1 MRIEDVIAIA
11 GVSRRT
17 FYDHFANKEEA
28 FLAAYELVLE
38 QLLSGVTAAFAS
50 GESWTSRVRRGL
62 AAFLNLLASEPVL
75 AQVCVV
81 EALAAGPRALA
92 RRTEAMEA
100 FQALLQPPKGDALAT
115 STAPPVAVEA
125 IVGGIYEVI
134 YSRVTSQ
141 PDRRAPKPAPVAAA
155 QRAAAVRRRRGRRGR
170 VRAHDAHGGRTRHP
184 RVLSCNT
191 AGETGMFPLALA
203 WNRRRRSAAANP
215 TNCPPAVMA
224 SRGNSWSPTSVSG
237 SSLPSPRPAAP
248 RATSR

>member
-1 MRIEDVIAIA
+1 MLQAASQSGYAAMRIEDVIAIA

-17 FYDHFANKEEA
+17 FYDHFSNKEEA

-38 QLLSGVTAAFAS
+38 QLLSGVTSAFAS

-92 RRTEAMEA
+92 RRTEAMAA

-134 YSRVTSQ
+134 YSRVTSNRTEEL
-141 PDRRAPKPAPVAAA
+141 PSLLPSLLHSALLPFVGTEVAEAEYERTMRTAAERAIPAP
-155 QRAAAVRRRRGRRGR
+155 
-170 VRAHDAHGGRTRHP
+170 
-184 RVLSCNT
+184 
-191 AGETGMFPLALA
+191 
-203 WNRRRRSAAANP
+203 
-215 TNCPPAVMA
+215 
-224 SRGNSWSPTSVSG
+224 
-237 SSLPSPRPAAP
+237 
-248 RATSR
+248 

>member
-1 MRIEDVIAIA
+1 LDAVLQAASQSGYAAMRIEDVIAIA

-38 QLLSGVTAAFAS
+38 QLLSGVTSAFAS

-134 YSRVTSQ
+134 YSRVTSNRTEEL
-141 PDRRAPKPAPVAAA
+141 PSLLPSLLHSALLPFVGADVAEAEYERTMRTAAERAIPAP
-155 QRAAAVRRRRGRRGR
+155 
-170 VRAHDAHGGRTRHP
+170 
-184 RVLSCNT
+184 
-191 AGETGMFPLALA
+191 
-203 WNRRRRSAAANP
+203 
-215 TNCPPAVMA
+215 
-224 SRGNSWSPTSVSG
+224 
-237 SSLPSPRPAAP
+237 
-248 RATSR
+248 

>member
-1 MRIEDVIAIA
+1 MLQAASQSGYAAMRIEDVIAIA

-38 QLLSGVTAAFAS
+38 QLLSGVTSAFAS

-134 YSRVTSQ
+134 YSRVTSNRTEEL
-141 PDRRAPKPAPVAAA
+141 PSLLPSLLHSALLPFVGADVAEAEYERTMRTAAERAIPAP
-155 QRAAAVRRRRGRRGR
+155 
-170 VRAHDAHGGRTRHP
+170 
-184 RVLSCNT
+184 
-191 AGETGMFPLALA
+191 
-203 WNRRRRSAAANP
+203 
-215 TNCPPAVMA
+215 
-224 SRGNSWSPTSVSG
+224 
-237 SSLPSPRPAAP
+237 
-248 RATSR
+248 

>member
-1 MRIEDVIAIA
+1 MEPRSSHNRAPHQLPAGRHGLPRAFVVSNQRERILDAVLQAASQSGYAAMRIEDVIALA

-38 QLLSGVTAAFAS
+38 QLLSGVTSAFAS

-92 RRTEAMEA
+92 RRTEAMAA

-134 YSRVTSQ
+134 YSRVTSNRTEEL
-141 PDRRAPKPAPVAAA
+141 PSLLPSLLHSALLPFVGAEVAEAEYERTIRTAAERAIPAP
-155 QRAAAVRRRRGRRGR
+155 
-170 VRAHDAHGGRTRHP
+170 
-184 RVLSCNT
+184 
-191 AGETGMFPLALA
+191 
-203 WNRRRRSAAANP
+203 
-215 TNCPPAVMA
+215 
-224 SRGNSWSPTSVSG
+224 
-237 SSLPSPRPAAP
+237 
-248 RATSR
+248 

>member
-1 MRIEDVIAIA
+1 MLQAASQSGYAAMRIEDVIAIA

-17 FYDHFANKEEA
+17 FYDHFSNKEEA

-38 QLLSGVTAAFAS
+38 QLLSGVTSAFAS

-134 YSRVTSQ
+134 YSRVTSNRTEEL
-141 PDRRAPKPAPVAAA
+141 PSLLPSLLHSALLPFVGAEVAEAEYERTMRTAAERAIPAP
-155 QRAAAVRRRRGRRGR
+155 
-170 VRAHDAHGGRTRHP
+170 
-184 RVLSCNT
+184 
-191 AGETGMFPLALA
+191 
-203 WNRRRRSAAANP
+203 
-215 TNCPPAVMA
+215 
-224 SRGNSWSPTSVSG
+224 
-237 SSLPSPRPAAP
+237 
-248 RATSR
+248 

>member
-1 MRIEDVIAIA
+1 LDAVLQAASQSGYAAMRIEDVIALA

-38 QLLSGVTAAFAS
+38 QLLSGVTSAFAS

-134 YSRVTSQ
+134 YSRVTSNRTEEL
-141 PDRRAPKPAPVAAA
+141 PSLLPSLLHSALLPFVGADVAEAEYERTMRTAAERAIPAP
-155 QRAAAVRRRRGRRGR
+155 
-170 VRAHDAHGGRTRHP
+170 
-184 RVLSCNT
+184 
-191 AGETGMFPLALA
+191 
-203 WNRRRRSAAANP
+203 
-215 TNCPPAVMA
+215 
-224 SRGNSWSPTSVSG
+224 
-237 SSLPSPRPAAP
+237 
-248 RATSR
+248 

>member
-1 MRIEDVIAIA
+1 VEPRSSHSRAPHQLPAGRHGLPRAFVVSNQRERILDAVLQAASQSGYAAMRIEDVIAIA

-38 QLLSGVTAAFAS
+38 QLLSGVTSAFAS
-50 GESWTSRVRRGL
+50 GEGWTSRVRRGL

-134 YSRVTSQ
+134 YSRVTSNRTEEL
-141 PDRRAPKPAPVAAA
+141 PSLLPSLLHSALLPFVGADVAEAEYERTMRTAAERAIPAP
-155 QRAAAVRRRRGRRGR
+155 
-170 VRAHDAHGGRTRHP
+170 
-184 RVLSCNT
+184 
-191 AGETGMFPLALA
+191 
-203 WNRRRRSAAANP
+203 
-215 TNCPPAVMA
+215 
-224 SRGNSWSPTSVSG
+224 
-237 SSLPSPRPAAP
+237 
-248 RATSR
+248 

>member
-1 MRIEDVIAIA
+1 VVSNQRERILDAVLQAASRSGYASMRIEDVIALA

-38 QLLSGVTAAFAS
+38 QLLSGVTSAFAS

-92 RRTEAMEA
+92 RRTEAMVA

-134 YSRVTSQ
+134 YSRVTSNRTEEL
-141 PDRRAPKPAPVAAA
+141 PSLLPSLLHSALLPFVGAEVAEAEYERTMRTAAERAIPAP
-155 QRAAAVRRRRGRRGR
+155 
-170 VRAHDAHGGRTRHP
+170 
-184 RVLSCNT
+184 
-191 AGETGMFPLALA
+191 
-203 WNRRRRSAAANP
+203 
-215 TNCPPAVMA
+215 
-224 SRGNSWSPTSVSG
+224 
-237 SSLPSPRPAAP
+237 
-248 RATSR
+248 

>member
-1 MRIEDVIAIA
+1 VEPRSSHNRAPHQLPAGRHGLPRAFVVSNQRERILDAVLQAASQSGYAAMRIEDVIAIA

-38 QLLSGVTAAFAS
+38 QLLSGVTSAFAS

-134 YSRVTSQ
+134 YSRVTSNRTEEL
-141 PDRRAPKPAPVAAA
+141 PSLLPSLLHSALLPFVGADVAEAEYERTMRTAAERAIPAP
-155 QRAAAVRRRRGRRGR
+155 
-170 VRAHDAHGGRTRHP
+170 
-184 RVLSCNT
+184 
-191 AGETGMFPLALA
+191 
-203 WNRRRRSAAANP
+203 
-215 TNCPPAVMA
+215 
-224 SRGNSWSPTSVSG
+224 
-237 SSLPSPRPAAP
+237 
-248 RATSR
+248 

>member
-1 MRIEDVIAIA
+1 MVSNQRERILDAVLQAASESGYAAMRIEDVIAVA

-38 QLLSGVTAAFAS
+38 QLLSGVSSAFAS
-50 GESWTSRVRRGL
+50 GASWTSRVRRGL

-75 AQVCVV
+75 ARVCVV

-92 RRTEAMEA
+92 RRGQAMEA

-134 YSRVTSQ
+134 YSRVTSNRTEEL
-141 PDRRAPKPAPVAAA
+141 PSLLPSLLHSALLPFVGADVAEAEYERTMRTAAERAIPAP
-155 QRAAAVRRRRGRRGR
+155 
-170 VRAHDAHGGRTRHP
+170 
-184 RVLSCNT
+184 
-191 AGETGMFPLALA
+191 
-203 WNRRRRSAAANP
+203 
-215 TNCPPAVMA
+215 
-224 SRGNSWSPTSVSG
+224 
-237 SSLPSPRPAAP
+237 
-248 RATSR
+248 

>member
-1 MRIEDVIAIA
+1 VVSNQRERILDAVLQAASQSGYAAMRIEDVIALA

-38 QLLSGVTAAFAS
+38 QLLSGVTSAFAS

-92 RRTEAMEA
+92 RRTTAMEA

-141 PDRRAPKPAPVAAA
+141 RTEELPSLLPSLLHSALLPFVGPEVAEAEYERTMRTAAERAVPAP
-155 QRAAAVRRRRGRRGR
+155 
-170 VRAHDAHGGRTRHP
+170 
-184 RVLSCNT
+184 
-191 AGETGMFPLALA
+191 
-203 WNRRRRSAAANP
+203 
-215 TNCPPAVMA
+215 
-224 SRGNSWSPTSVSG
+224 
-237 SSLPSPRPAAP
+237 
-248 RATSR
+248 

>member
-1 MRIEDVIAIA
+1 LDAVLQAASQSGYAAMRIEDVIAIA

-38 QLLSGVTAAFAS
+38 QLLSGVTSAFAS

-134 YSRVTSQ
+134 YSRVTSN
-141 PDRRAPKPAPVAAA
+141 
-155 QRAAAVRRRRGRRGR
+155 
-170 VRAHDAHGGRTRHP
+170 RT
-184 RVLSCNT
+184 
-191 AGETGMFPLALA
+191 EE
-203 WNRRRRSAAANP
+203 
-215 TNCPPAVMA
+215 
-224 SRGNSWSPTSVSG
+224 
-237 SSLPSPRPAAP
+237 LPSLLPSLLHSALLPFVGADVAEAEYERTMRTAAERAIPAQ
-248 RATSR
+248 

>member
-1 MRIEDVIAIA
+1 VEPRPSHNRAPHQLPAGRHGLPRAFVVSNQRERILDAVLQAASRSGYAAMRIEDVIALA

-38 QLLSGVTAAFAS
+38 QLLSGVTSAFAS

-115 STAPPVAVEA
+115 ATAPPVAVEA

-134 YSRVTSQ
+134 YSRVTSNRTEEL
-141 PDRRAPKPAPVAAA
+141 PSLLPALLHSALLPFVGAEVAEAEYERTMRTAAERAIPAP
-155 QRAAAVRRRRGRRGR
+155 
-170 VRAHDAHGGRTRHP
+170 
-184 RVLSCNT
+184 
-191 AGETGMFPLALA
+191 
-203 WNRRRRSAAANP
+203 
-215 TNCPPAVMA
+215 
-224 SRGNSWSPTSVSG
+224 
-237 SSLPSPRPAAP
+237 
-248 RATSR
+248 

>member
-1 MRIEDVIAIA
+1 MRIEDVIALA

-38 QLLSGVTAAFAS
+38 QLLSGVTSAFAS

-92 RRTEAMEA
+92 RRTEAMAA
-100 FQALLQPPKGDALAT
+100 FQALLVPPKGDALAT

-134 YSRVTSQ
+134 YSRVTSNRTEEL
-141 PDRRAPKPAPVAAA
+141 PSLLPSLLHSALLPFVGAEVADAEYERTTRTAAERAIPAP
-155 QRAAAVRRRRGRRGR
+155 
-170 VRAHDAHGGRTRHP
+170 
-184 RVLSCNT
+184 
-191 AGETGMFPLALA
+191 
-203 WNRRRRSAAANP
+203 
-215 TNCPPAVMA
+215 
-224 SRGNSWSPTSVSG
+224 
-237 SSLPSPRPAAP
+237 
-248 RATSR
+248 

>member
-1 MRIEDVIAIA
+1 MVSNQRERILDAVLQAASQSGYAAMRIEDVIAIA

-115 STAPPVAVEA
+115 ATAPPVAVEA

-134 YSRVTSQ
+134 YSRVTT
-141 PDRRAPKPAPVAAA
+141 
-155 QRAAAVRRRRGRRGR
+155 QR
-170 VRAHDAHGGRTRHP
+170 T
-184 RVLSCNT
+184 
-191 AGETGMFPLALA
+191 EE
-203 WNRRRRSAAANP
+203 
-215 TNCPPAVMA
+215 
-224 SRGNSWSPTSVSG
+224 
-237 SSLPSPRPAAP
+237 LPSLLPSLLHTALLPFVGADVAEAEYERTMRTAAERAIPAQ
-248 RATSR
+248 

>member
-1 MRIEDVIAIA
+1 MEPRSSHNRSPHQLPAGRHGLPRAFVVSNQRERILDAVLQAASQSGYAAMRIEDVIAIA

-38 QLLSGVTAAFAS
+38 QLLSGVTSAFAT

-134 YSRVTSQ
+134 YSRVTTN
-141 PDRRAPKPAPVAAA
+141 
-155 QRAAAVRRRRGRRGR
+155 
-170 VRAHDAHGGRTRHP
+170 RT
-184 RVLSCNT
+184 
-191 AGETGMFPLALA
+191 EE
-203 WNRRRRSAAANP
+203 
-215 TNCPPAVMA
+215 
-224 SRGNSWSPTSVSG
+224 
-237 SSLPSPRPAAP
+237 LPSLLPSLLHSALLPFVGADVAEAEYERTMRTAAERAIPA
-248 RATSR
+248 S

>member
-1 MRIEDVIAIA
+1 MLQAASQSGYAAMRIEDVIAVA

-38 QLLSGVTAAFAS
+38 QLLSGVTSAFAT

-134 YSRVTSQ
+134 YSRVTTN
-141 PDRRAPKPAPVAAA
+141 
-155 QRAAAVRRRRGRRGR
+155 
-170 VRAHDAHGGRTRHP
+170 RT
-184 RVLSCNT
+184 
-191 AGETGMFPLALA
+191 EE
-203 WNRRRRSAAANP
+203 
-215 TNCPPAVMA
+215 
-224 SRGNSWSPTSVSG
+224 
-237 SSLPSPRPAAP
+237 LPSLLPSLLHSALLPFVGADVAEAEYERTMRTAAERAIPA
-248 RATSR
+248 S

>member
-1 MRIEDVIAIA
+1 VLQAASQSGYAAMRIEDVIAIA

-38 QLLSGVTAAFAS
+38 QLLSGVTSAFAS

-134 YSRVTSQ
+134 YSRVTSN
-141 PDRRAPKPAPVAAA
+141 
-155 QRAAAVRRRRGRRGR
+155 
-170 VRAHDAHGGRTRHP
+170 RT
-184 RVLSCNT
+184 
-191 AGETGMFPLALA
+191 EE
-203 WNRRRRSAAANP
+203 
-215 TNCPPAVMA
+215 
-224 SRGNSWSPTSVSG
+224 
-237 SSLPSPRPAAP
+237 LPSLLPSLLHSALLPFVGAEVAEAEYERTMRTAAERAIPAQ
-248 RATSR
+248 